1 MNRNDR
7 AITKRAGE
15 LMVDASLFMQTVS
28 GLIVDNLVEQEDG
41 EGKPFMSGFRV
52 DGLMRGLA
60 LVSDALSDRGEWL
73 SLMVKQD
80 EQREEEEESKAA
92 LARRPGKKVLDRTN
106 TGEQS

>member
-1 MNRNDR
+1 MNSNDR
-7 AITKRAGE
+7 AITERAAQ

-41 EGKPFMSGFRV
+41 EGRPFMTGFRV

-73 SLMVKQD
+73 SLTVKQE
-80 EQREEEEESKAA
+80 EQRGEEENKAA
-92 LARRPGKKVLDRTN
+92 LARRSGKKTLVGTN
-106 TGEQS
+106 AGEQS

>member
-1 MNRNDR
+1 MNSNDR
-7 AITKRAGE
+7 TITERAAQ

-41 EGKPFMSGFRV
+41 EGRPFMTGFRV

-73 SLMVKQD
+73 SLTVKQE
-80 EQREEEEESKAA
+80 EQREEEENKAA
-92 LARRPGKKVLDRTN
+92 LARRSGKKTLVGTN
-106 TGEQS
+106 AGEQS

>member
-1 MNRNDR
+1 MNSNDR
-7 AITKRAGE
+7 AITERAAQ
-15 LMVDASLFMQTVS
+15 LMVDASIFIQTVS

-41 EGKPFMSGFRV
+41 DGRPFLTGFRV
-52 DGLMRGLA
+52 NGLMRGLA

-73 SLMVKQD
+73 SLTVKQE
-80 EQREEEEESKAA
+80 EQREEENKAA

>member
-1 MNRNDR
+1 MNSNDQ
-7 AITKRAGE
+7 AITERAAQ

-41 EGKPFMSGFRV
+41 EGRPFMTGFRV

-73 SLMVKQD
+73 SLTVKQE
-80 EQREEEEESKAA
+80 EQREEEENKAA
-92 LARRPGKKVLDRTN
+92 LARRSGKKTLVGTN
-106 TGEQS
+106 AGEQS

>member
-1 MNRNDR
+1 MNSNDR
-7 AITKRAGE
+7 AITERAAQ

-41 EGKPFMSGFRV
+41 EGRPFMTGFRV

-73 SLMVKQD
+73 SLTVKQE
-80 EQREEEEESKAA
+80 EQREEEENKAA
-92 LARRPGKKVLDRTN
+92 LARRSGKKTLVGTN
-106 TGEQS
+106 AGKQS

>member
-1 MNRNDR
+1 MNSNDR
-7 AITKRAGE
+7 AITERAAQ

-41 EGKPFMSGFRV
+41 EGRPFMTGFRV

-73 SLMVKQD
+73 SLTVKQE
-80 EQREEEEESKAA
+80 EQREEENKAA
-92 LARRPGKKVLDRTN
+92 LARRSGKKTLGSTN
-106 TGEQS
+106 VGEQS

>member
-1 MNRNDR
+1 MNSNDR
-7 AITKRAGE
+7 AITERAAQ

-41 EGKPFMSGFRV
+41 EGRPFMTGFRV

-73 SLMVKQD
+73 SLTVKQE
-80 EQREEEEESKAA
+80 EQREEEENKAA
-92 LARRPGKKVLDRTN
+92 LARRSGKKTLVGTN
-106 TGEQS
+106 AGEQS